1 MTGNSIFSQTI
12 RIANIT
18 YFRKKSQLR
27 KDAHSAVYALAN
39 ICENFVYTQCVYMRK
54 EAVSACIRIYTHCGN
69 LKFRAVISR
78 KFNWT
83 IN

>member
-1 MTGNSIFSQTI
+1 MTGNLIFSQTI

-27 KDAHSAVYALAN
+27 KDAHSVIYALAN

-54 EAVSACIRIYTHCGN
+54 EAVSACVRKYTHCGN
-69 LKFRAVISR
+69 LKFRAV
-78 KFNWT
+78 K
-83 IN
+83 